1 MIRSM
6 TGFGLSKSLKKDSEV
21 FIEIKGVNHRFLEVS
36 IKPNDLGNELDQYI
50 RNSITK
56 SVNRGKV
63 DVRVKLKSSSRTNY
77 SIDAFLIKKLE
88 NTLKKNTTLEN
99 KISFS
104 DIKDVPGIFNAE
116 VTHKLNISTVKQ
128 EFNNALKDFLDSR
141 SKEGIKIK
149 KTLKKKILK
158 SEILIKNIS
167 NSCNKNLKKRMSLF
181 KSKVSKFTQDYDES
195 RINQEITLLALKQ
208 DVSEELDRILFHI
221 NSLKKEINKKDCS
234 GKKIDFILQEFFRE
248 ANTLTVKL
256 DVPSMMNKAIDV
268 KILIEE
274 MREQTQNVE

>member
-1 MIRSM
+1 M

-63 DVRVKLKSSSRTNY
+63 DVRVKLKSTSQTNY
-77 SIDAFLIKKLE
+77 TIDAFLIKKFE
-88 NTLKKNTTLEN
+88 NILKKNPSLEN

-104 DIKDVPGIFNAE
+104 DIKDVPGIFSAE
-116 VTHKLNISTVKQ
+116 VTHKLNISTVKK

-158 SEILIKNIS
+158 SESLIKNIS
-167 NSCNKNLKKRMSLF
+167 NSCNKNLEKRMSLF
-181 KSKVSKFTQDYDES
+181 KSKVSKFTQGYDES

-208 DVSEELDRILFHI
+208 DVSEELDRILFHV

-256 DVPSMMNKAIDV
+256 DNPSMMNKAIDV

>member
-1 MIRSM
+1 M
-6 TGFGLSKSLKKDSEV
+6 
-21 FIEIKGVNHRFLEVS
+21 
-36 IKPNDLGNELDQYI
+36 
-50 RNSITK
+50 
-56 SVNRGKV
+56 
-63 DVRVKLKSSSRTNY
+63 
-77 SIDAFLIKKLE
+77 
-88 NTLKKNTTLEN
+88 KKNTSLKN

-128 EFNNALKDFLDSR
+128 EFNNALIDFLDSR

-158 SEILIKNIS
+158 SESLIKSIS
-167 NSCNKNLKKRMSLF
+167 NSCNKNLEKRMSLF
-181 KSKVSKFTQDYDES
+181 KSKVSKFTQGYDES

-208 DVSEELDRILFHI
+208 DVSEELDRILFHV

-256 DVPSMMNKAIDV
+256 DNPSMMNKAIDV

>member
-1 MIRSM
+1 M

-63 DVRVKLKSSSRTNY
+63 DVRVKLKSAAQTNY
-77 SIDAFLIKKLE
+77 VIDAFLIKKLE
-88 NTLKKNTTLEN
+88 NTLKKNTSLKN

-158 SEILIKNIS
+158 SESLIKNIS
-167 NSCNKNLKKRMSLF
+167 NSCNKNLEKRMSLF
-181 KSKVSKFTQDYDES
+181 KSKVSKFTQGYDES

-208 DVSEELDRILFHI
+208 DVSEELDRILFHV

-256 DVPSMMNKAIDV
+256 DNPSMMNKAIDV

>member
-1 MIRSM
+1 M

-63 DVRVKLKSSSRTNY
+63 DVRVKLKSAAQTNY
-77 SIDAFLIKKLE
+77 VIDASLIKKLE
-88 NTLKKNTTLEN
+88 NTLKKNTSLKN

-158 SEILIKNIS
+158 SESLIKSIS
-167 NSCNKNLKKRMSLF
+167 NSCNKNLEKRMSLF
-181 KSKVSKFTQDYDES
+181 KSKVSKFTQGYDES

-208 DVSEELDRILFHI
+208 DVSEELDRILFHV

-256 DVPSMMNKAIDV
+256 DDPSMMNKAIDV

>member
-1 MIRSM
+1 M

-50 RNSITK
+50 RNSIAK

-63 DVRVKLKSSSRTNY
+63 DVRVKLKSFSRTNY
-77 SIDAFLIKKLE
+77 SIDAFLIKKLQ
-88 NTLKKNTTLEN
+88 NTLKKNTTIEN

-116 VTHKLNISTVKQ
+116 VTHRLNISRVKK

-158 SEILIKNIS
+158 SESLIKNIS

-208 DVSEELDRILFHI
+208 DVSEELDRIIFHI

>member
-1 MIRSM
+1 MISSM
-6 TGFGLSKSLKKDSEV
+6 TGFGLSKSVKKDSEV
-21 FIEIKGVNHRFLEVS
+21 FIEIKGLNHRFLEVS

-50 RNSITK
+50 RKSITQY
-56 SVNRGKV
+56 VNRGKV
-63 DVRVKLKSSSRTNY
+63 DVRVKLKNSSRTNY
-77 SIDAFLIKKLE
+77 SIDASLMAKLQK
-88 NTLKKNTTLEN
+88 TLKRNTSLEN

-104 DIKDVPGIFNAE
+104 DIKDVPGIFNADI
-116 VTHKLNISTVKQ
+116 THQLNIKKAKK
-128 EFNNALKDFLDSR
+128 EFKNALKDFLDSR
-141 SKEGIKIK
+141 SKEGIKIRN
-149 KTLKKKILK
+149 TLKKKILK
-158 SEILIKNIS
+158 SESLIKKIL
-167 NSCNKNLKKRMSLF
+167 NSGNKNLKKRIKIF
-181 KSKVSKFTQDYDES
+181 KSKVSKFTKDYDEL

-221 NSLKKEINKKDCS
+221 TSLKKEINKKDCS

-256 DVPSMMNKAIDV
+256 DDPSMMNIAIDV

>member
-36 IKPNDLGNELDQYI
+36 IKPNDLDNELDQYI

-63 DVRVKLKSSSRTNY
+63 DVRIKLKSTSQTNY
-77 SIDAFLIKKLE
+77 KIDAFLIKKFE
-88 NTLKKNTTLEN
+88 NILKKNPSLEN

-116 VTHKLNISTVKQ
+116 VTHKLNISTVKK

-158 SEILIKNIS
+158 SESLIKNIS

-256 DVPSMMNKAIDV
+256 DDPSMMNKAIDV

>member
-1 MIRSM
+1 M

-21 FIEIKGVNHRFLEVS
+21 SIEIKGVNHRFLEVS

-63 DVRVKLKSSSRTNY
+63 DVRVKLKSSSQTNY
-77 SIDAFLIKKLE
+77 SINTSLIKKLE
-88 NTLKKNTTLEN
+88 NTLKKNTTLEA
-99 KISFS
+99 KFSFS

-116 VTHKLNISTVKQ
+116 VTHKLNISTVKKG
-128 EFNNALKDFLDSR
+128 FNNALKDFLDSR

-149 KTLKKKILK
+149 KILKNKILK
-158 SEILIKNIS
+158 SESLIKNIS
-167 NSCNKNLKKRMSLF
+167 NSCNKNIKKRMSLF

-221 NSLKKEINKKDCS
+221 NSLKKEINKKD
-234 GKKIDFILQEFFRE
+234 
-248 ANTLTVKL
+248 
-256 DVPSMMNKAIDV
+256 P
-268 KILIEE
+268 
-274 MREQTQNVE
+274 

>member
-1 MIRSM
+1 M

-63 DVRVKLKSSSRTNY
+63 DVRVKLKSAAQTNY
-77 SIDAFLIKKLE
+77 VIDAFLIKKLE
-88 NTLKKNTTLEN
+88 NTLKKNTSLKN

-158 SEILIKNIS
+158 SESLIKSIS
-167 NSCNKNLKKRMSLF
+167 NSCNKNLEKRMSLF
-181 KSKVSKFTQDYDES
+181 KSKVSKFTQGYDES

-208 DVSEELDRILFHI
+208 DVSEELDRILFHV

-256 DVPSMMNKAIDV
+256 DDPSMMNKAIDV

>member
-1 MIRSM
+1 M

-63 DVRVKLKSSSRTNY
+63 DVRVKLKSAAQTNY
-77 SIDAFLIKKLE
+77 VIDALLIKKLE
-88 NTLKKNTTLEN
+88 NTLKKNTSLKN

-158 SEILIKNIS
+158 SESLIKNIS
-167 NSCNKNLKKRMSLF
+167 NSCNKNLEKRMSLF
-181 KSKVSKFTQDYDES
+181 KSKVSKFTQGYDES

-208 DVSEELDRILFHI
+208 DVSEELDRILFHV

-256 DVPSMMNKAIDV
+256 DNPSMMNKAIDV

>member
-1 MIRSM
+1 M

-56 SVNRGKV
+56 AVNRGKV
-63 DVRVKLKSSSRTNY
+63 DVRVKLKSAAQT
-77 SIDAFLIKKLE
+77 
-88 NTLKKNTTLEN
+88 KKNTSLKN

-158 SEILIKNIS
+158 SESLIKNIS
-167 NSCNKNLKKRMSLF
+167 NSCNKNLEKRMSLF
-181 KSKVSKFTQDYDES
+181 KSKVSKFTQGYDES

-208 DVSEELDRILFHI
+208 DVSEELDRILFHV

-256 DVPSMMNKAIDV
+256 DNPSMMNKAIDV

>member
-50 RNSITK
+50 RNSIAK

-63 DVRVKLKSSSRTNY
+63 DVRVKLKSSSRMNY
-77 SIDAFLIKKLE
+77 SIDAFLIKKLQ
-88 NTLKKNTTLEN
+88 NTLKKNTSLKN

-149 KTLKKKILK
+149 
-158 SEILIKNIS
+158 
-167 NSCNKNLKKRMSLF
+167 
-181 KSKVSKFTQDYDES
+181 
-195 RINQEITLLALKQ
+195 
-208 DVSEELDRILFHI
+208 
-221 NSLKKEINKKDCS
+221 
-234 GKKIDFILQEFFRE
+234 
-248 ANTLTVKL
+248 
-256 DVPSMMNKAIDV
+256 
-268 KILIEE
+268 
-274 MREQTQNVE
+274 

>member
-1 MIRSM
+1 M

-63 DVRVKLKSSSRTNY
+63 DVRVKLKSAAQTNY
-77 SIDAFLIKKLE
+77 VIDAFLIKKLE
-88 NTLKKNTTLEN
+88 NTLKKNTSLKN

-158 SEILIKNIS
+158 SESLIKSIS
-167 NSCNKNLKKRMSLF
+167 NSCNKNLEKRMSLF
-181 KSKVSKFTQDYDES
+181 KSKVSKFTQGYDES

-208 DVSEELDRILFHI
+208 DVSEELDRILFHV

-248 ANTLTVKL
+248 DNTLTVKL
-256 DVPSMMNKAIDV
+256 DDPSMMNKAIDV

>member
-63 DVRVKLKSSSRTNY
+63 DVRVKLKSAAQTNY
-77 SIDAFLIKKLE
+77 IIDTFLIKKLE
-88 NTLKKNTTLEN
+88 NTLKKNTSLEN

-116 VTHKLNISTVKQ
+116 VIHKLNISTVKK

-158 SEILIKNIS
+158 SESLIKNIS
-167 NSCNKNLKKRMSLF
+167 NSCNKNLKKRISLF
-181 KSKVSKFTQDYDES
+181 KSKVSKFTQNYDES

-256 DVPSMMNKAIDV
+256 DDPSMMNKAIDV

>member
-63 DVRVKLKSSSRTNY
+63 DVRVKLKSAAQTNY
-77 SIDAFLIKKLE
+77 VIDAFLIKKLE
-88 NTLKKNTTLEN
+88 NTLKKNTSLKN

-158 SEILIKNIS
+158 SESLIKNIS
-167 NSCNKNLKKRMSLF
+167 NSCNKNLEKRMSLF
-181 KSKVSKFTQDYDES
+181 KSKVSKFTQGYDES

-208 DVSEELDRILFHI
+208 DVSEELDRILFHV

-256 DVPSMMNKAIDV
+256 DNPSMMNKAIDV

>member
-1 MIRSM
+1 MITSM

-21 FIEIKGVNHRFLEVS
+21 FIEIKGVNHRFLEVT
-36 IKPNDLGNELDQYI
+36 IKPNDLGNELDQYM

-56 SVNRGKV
+56 SVNRGKI
-63 DVRVKLKSSSRTNY
+63 DIRVKLKSTSRTDY
-77 SIDAFLIKKLE
+77 SINASLIKKLE
-88 NTLKKNTTLEN
+88 NTLKKNTNLDT
-99 KISFS
+99 KIGFS

-116 VTHKLNISTVKQ
+116 VTHKLNIRTVKK
-128 EFNNALKDFLDSR
+128 EFKNALKDFLDSR

-158 SEILIKNIS
+158 SESLIKNIS
-167 NSCNKNLKKRMSLF
+167 NSCNKNLKKRISIF

-256 DVPSMMNKAIDV
+256 DDPSMMNRAIDV

>member
-1 MIRSM
+1 MVRSM

-21 FIEIKGVNHRFLEVS
+21 SIEIKGVNHRFLEVS

-63 DVRVKLKSSSRTNY
+63 DVRVKLKSAAQTNY
-77 SIDAFLIKKLE
+77 VIDASLIKKLE
-88 NTLKKNTTLEN
+88 NTLKKNTSLKN

-158 SEILIKNIS
+158 SESLIKSIS
-167 NSCNKNLKKRMSLF
+167 NSCNKNLEKRMSLF
-181 KSKVSKFTQDYDES
+181 KSKVSKFTQGYDES

-208 DVSEELDRILFHI
+208 DVSEELDRVLFHV

-256 DVPSMMNKAIDV
+256 DDPSMMNKAIDV

>member
-1 MIRSM
+1 M

-63 DVRVKLKSSSRTNY
+63 DVRIKLKSTSQTNY
-77 SIDAFLIKKLE
+77 TIDAFLIKKFE
-88 NTLKKNTTLEN
+88 NILKKNPSLEN

-104 DIKDVPGIFNAE
+104 DIKDVPGIFKAE
-116 VTHKLNISTVKQ
+116 VTNKLNISTVKK

-158 SEILIKNIS
+158 SESLIKNIS
-167 NSCNKNLKKRMSLF
+167 NSSNKNLKKRMSLF

-208 DVSEELDRILFHI
+208 DVSEELDRVLFHV

-256 DVPSMMNKAIDV
+256 DDPSMMNKAIDV